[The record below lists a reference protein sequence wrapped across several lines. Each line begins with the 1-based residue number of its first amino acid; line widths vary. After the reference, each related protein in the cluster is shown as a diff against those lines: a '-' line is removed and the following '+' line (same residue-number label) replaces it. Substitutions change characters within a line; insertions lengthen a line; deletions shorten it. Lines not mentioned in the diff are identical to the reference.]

1 MQAVAVAM
9 WVGALALLLT
19 AWRRHDGSTR
29 RGLSQTLDY
38 LIMMAPRMVVAMFL
52 ATFAAQLIPG
62 DMVSRWLGA
71 ESGFTGIL
79 IASVSGI
86 FVPAGGVIAFPLAL
100 AMLKIG
106 VGVPQLVAFL
116 TSWEVFAV
124 HRVLA
129 FELPMLGPNFVA
141 IRIASSFMLPPV
153 AGLAAAGLME
163 LFPI

>member
-19 AWRRHDGSTR
+19 AWRRQDGSTR
-29 RGLSQTLDY
+29 RGLAQALDY
-38 LIMMAPRMVVAMFL
+38 LLLMAPRMVVAMFL
-52 ATFAAQLIPG
+52 ATFAAELIPG
-62 DMVSRWLGA
+62 ALVSRWLGA
-71 ESGFTGIL
+71 ESGVTGIL
-79 IASVSGI
+79 IASVAGI

-100 AMLKIG
+100 AMLKVG
-106 VGVPQLVAFL
+106 VGLPQLIAFL

-141 IRIASSFMLPPV
+141 LRIASSFMLPPV
-153 AGLAAAGLME
+153 AGIAAAMLTT
-163 LFPI
+163 LFL